1 MELRA
6 FLSWTVQPKTEA
18 GRINPTIHHLGQFT
32 QALRLAQTASQLV
45 QRLKI
50 TAALKTVAFLDLANG
65 LVPGLTFNPLMA
77 IEADLHPKGGMPAHF
92 DRQVPPDP
100 VQNVKMV
107 MLDQWPGR
115 LAPQDQFPLPISPG
129 FPDQRRGASHQDG
142 KDALEGGILGQEFL
156 GSLVLGLVTQQ
167 TVDDGDVRFL
177 GEGMKPTTEVARHR
191 LQLLLVQGRP
201 GAELVPPGQKTAT
214 GLAHEKVAV
223 EDDTIDAI
231 IAAIQQ
237 IGDIRREIVRQVHG
251 QEYTFTRKPCERLF
265 AEGEPLFPSEVWEK
279 ACSAIGK
286 IVRKLRRF
294 PISRANNRIMAGQN
308 HAEQRWYDCWR
319 DHQARSR
326 MIRQI

>member
-1 MELRA
+1 
-6 FLSWTVQPKTEA
+6 V
-18 GRINPTIHHLGQFT
+18 
-32 QALRLAQTASQLV
+32 AQTPSQLV

-50 TAALKTVAFLDLANG
+50 TAAFKTVALLDPANG
-65 LVPGLTFNPLMA
+65 PVPGLTFNPFMA
-77 IEADLHPKGGMPAHF
+77 IETDLHTKGGMPAHF
-92 DRQVPPDP
+92 DGQVPPDP

-107 MLDQWPGR
+107 MLDQRPGR
-115 LAPQDQFPLPISPG
+115 LAPQDQFALTVPLG
-129 FPDQRRGASHQDG
+129 FPDQGRSSSHQDG

-156 GSLVLGLVTQQ
+156 GSLVLGFVTQQ

-177 GEGMKPTTEVARHR
+177 GEAMKPATEVARHL
-191 LQLLLVQGRP
+191 LQPLLIQGRT
-201 GAELVPPGQKTAT
+201 GAELIPPGQKTSA

-279 ACSAIGK
+279 ACPAIVEA
-286 IVRKLRRF
+286 VRKLR
-294 PISRANNRIMAGQN
+294 
-308 HAEQRWYDCWR
+308 
-319 DHQARSR
+319 
-326 MIRQI
+326 